1 MIHSVENGEWRT
13 AGLEPEWEKDW
24 GHADFSAY
32 ADRDRANLF
41 EEEKEKKELEESL
54 QVGFFTS
61 VGIGVAV
68 SEIPLF
74 VL

>member
-1 MIHSVENGEWRT
+1 MIHSVENDEWCT

-24 GHADFSAY
+24 GHADFSACT
-32 ADRDRANLF
+32 DRDRADLF
-41 EEEKEKKELEESL
+41 EEKEEEKELEESL

>member
-1 MIHSVENGEWRT
+1 M
-13 AGLEPEWEKDW
+13 
-24 GHADFSAY
+24 
-32 ADRDRANLF
+32 DRDWAILF
-41 EEEKEKKELEESL
+41 EEEKEEKELEESL